1 VTIECLLTWRASRE
15 KLEKALASCSRAGSH
30 AVENKA
36 MTLRMVMANL
46 LMALLRMRPDVS

>member
-1 VTIECLLTWRASRE
+1 MTIECLLTWRASRE